1 MKKCLVRL
9 IMFFSLSVCYS
20 VSAIATENYIF
31 DPIHSF
37 VVYHINHFGFSNL
50 SGKWSFNG
58 NVILD
63 TVKPQNSKVNITI
76 PLAQIDTDVPAL
88 NAHLSGK
95 LFFDVANYPNAT
107 FVSNKVTVT
116 GRNTAN
122 VQGIL
127 TLHGYSHT
135 VVLDVLLNKMDT
147 NLVTEKKAVGFSAQT
162 HIKRSDF
169 GIITLLPEVGDDVN
183 IDIEAEAGIAPAI
196 TPQKKIGLR

>member
-1 MKKCLVRL
+1 MV
-9 IMFFSLSVCYS
+9 FFLSVCCS
-20 VSAIATENYIF
+20 VSVFAQETYIF
-31 DPIHSF
+31 DPMHSF
-37 VVYHINHFGFSNL
+37 VVYHINHFGFSNS

-58 NVILD
+58 NIVLD

-76 PLAQIDTDVPAL
+76 PLAQIDTDVAAL

-95 LFFDVANYPNAT
+95 LFFDVANYPVAT
-107 FVSNKVTVT
+107 FVSNKVIVT
-116 GRNTAN
+116 GKNMAK

-127 TLHGYSHT
+127 TLHGISQT

-147 NLVTEKKAVGFSAQT
+147 NLITEKKAVGFSAQT

-183 IDIEAEAGIAPAI
+183 IDIEAEAGIAPHV
-196 TPQKKIGLR
+196 TPQKKI

>member
-1 MKKCLVRL
+1 MKKCLLRPL
-9 IMFFSLSVCYS
+9 MFFLSVCFC
-20 VSAIATENYIF
+20 VSASAQETYIF

-37 VVYHINHFGFSNL
+37 VVYHINHFGFSNS

-58 NVILD
+58 NVVLD

-76 PLAQIDTDVPAL
+76 PLAQIDTDVAAL

-95 LFFDVANYPNAT
+95 LFFDVANYPIAT

-116 GRNTAN
+116 GKSTAK

-127 TLHGYSHT
+127 TLHGISQT

-147 NLVTEKKAVGFSAQT
+147 NLVTERKAVGFSAQT

-183 IDIEAEAGIAPAI
+183 IDIEAEAGIATSV
-196 TPQKKIGLR
+196 TPPKKI

>member
-1 MKKCLVRL
+1 MKKCLL
-9 IMFFSLSVCYS
+9 GPLAFFLSVCFCI
-20 VSAIATENYIF
+20 SAAAQETYIF

-37 VVYHINHFGFSNL
+37 VVYHINHFGFSNS

-58 NVILD
+58 NVVLD

-76 PLAQIDTDVPAL
+76 PLAQIDTDVAAL

-95 LFFDVANYPNAT
+95 LFFDVANYPVAT
-107 FVSNKVTVT
+107 FVSNKVTIT
-116 GRNTAN
+116 GKNTAK

-127 TLHGYSHT
+127 TLHGISQT

-147 NLVTEKKAVGFSAQT
+147 NLVTERKAVGFSAQT
-162 HIKRSDF
+162 HIRRSDF

-183 IDIEAEAGIAPAI
+183 IDIEAEAGIATSV
-196 TPQKKIGLR
+196 TPPKKL

>member
-1 MKKCLVRL
+1 MKTCLLRPV
-9 IMFFSLSVCYS
+9 MVFFLSVCCS
-20 VSAIATENYIF
+20 VSVFAQETYIF
-31 DPIHSF
+31 DPMHSF
-37 VVYHINHFGFSNL
+37 VVYHINHFGFSNS

-58 NVILD
+58 NIVLD

-76 PLAQIDTDVPAL
+76 PLAQIDTDVAAL

-95 LFFDVANYPNAT
+95 LFFDVANYPVAT
-107 FVSNKVTVT
+107 FVSNKVIVT
-116 GRNTAN
+116 GKNMAK

-127 TLHGYSHT
+127 TLHGISQT

-147 NLVTEKKAVGFSAQT
+147 NLITEKKAVGFSAQT

-183 IDIEAEAGIAPAI
+183 IDIEAEAGIAPHV
-196 TPQKKIGLR
+196 TPQKKI